1 MYSLSID
8 NGLTL
13 RFVTDFLGPIAMTR
27 TSAETSKGRV
37 WHFEKILAAVKP
49 GGNPQLRYAVFF
61 HSNVKYVAGELYRA
75 LNHVV
80 NGQLDPSSQRLI
92 SDIARKLGMLAL
104 EMGTQRS
111 QVVLEVCRYHE
122 VTRPDEWKTEET
134 GSSGGNSPVDF
145 MIHPNLSRLGDGHQ
159 DLDTKKVMVIGQFVP
174 LQRGY

>member
-1 MYSLSID
+1 MSGFS
-8 NGLTL
+8 
-13 RFVTDFLGPIAMTR
+13 GPAAAILK
-27 TSAETSKGRV
+27 SAETSKGRA

-49 GGNPQLRYAVFF
+49 GGNTQLRYAVLF
-61 HSNVKYVAGELYRA
+61 HNNVKFVAGELYRT

-80 NGQLDPSSQRLI
+80 NGQLDPSCQRLI
-92 SDIARKLGMLAL
+92 SETARKLGMMAL

-111 QVVLEVCRYHE
+111 RVVLEVCRYHE
-122 VTRPDEWKTEET
+122 VTTPDEWRTEET
-134 GSSGGNSPVDF
+134 DSSGGNSPVDF